1 MPVVTNIL
9 PQKKDPSRFN
19 VYIDDEFAFGLSQI
33 SLANLGLAIGKQLT
47 PTELEQVRSEKEF
60 DMLLQKAITYL
71 SYRPRSTRELITRL
85 SQKIPTAQKEKIQSV
100 ADYLLEKHYLDDK
113 AFAEWW
119 VRQRRE
125 LGKRF
130 GKHRIRQELRTKGIA
145 KEYIE
150 TALQNSEE
158 DIDESEIAYKEAL
171 KISKR
176 VKGKDMQTLK
186 NKCIQTLVRRG
197 FSWDIARIAT
207 EKVLSE

>member
-130 GKHRIRQELRTKGIA
+130 GKHRIRQELRAKGISE
-145 KEYIE
+145 EYIE

-158 DIDESEIAYKEAL
+158 DNDESEIAYEEAL
-171 KISKR
+171 KICKR
-176 VKGKDMQTLK
+176 VKEKDTQIVR

-197 FSWDIARIAT
+197 FSWDIARTAAT
-207 EKVLSE
+207 RVLSE